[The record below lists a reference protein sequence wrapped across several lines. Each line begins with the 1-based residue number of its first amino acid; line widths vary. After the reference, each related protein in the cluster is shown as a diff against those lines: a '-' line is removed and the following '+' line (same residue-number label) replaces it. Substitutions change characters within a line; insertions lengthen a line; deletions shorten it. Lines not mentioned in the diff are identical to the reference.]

1 MEDFELFGNLYSP
14 LIILFLIPRA
24 TSTSSPYLRTYL
36 LRSFIRCPL
45 LLRLCFICLFQP
57 ICIVHRLIVRLFAFF
72 SLLLFSISIL
82 PLFPHS
88 YGTAAITYLAG
99 RSIFDATDIA
109 SPDHLI
115 CDSSASLQLAV
126 TMNPPVA
133 ERYSDMSTSSVPH
146 PATNIPPR
154 RSSYSQSTAYL
165 PTNLWFGNSPTY
177 SQILSS
183 SIGASTDGTDPEI
196 MKVSAMWLFCYPYDV
211 ADGVLSATF
220 GLHITHF
227 PHERYATPPRKRSL
241 FYRSSCP

>member
-109 SPDHLI
+109 SPDHLTLTATLRSLTTGDNDEPSCRRTLPGYTRI
-115 CDSSASLQLAV
+115 LHSSSSYQY
-126 TMNPPVA
+126 P
-133 ERYSDMSTSSVPH
+133 STTVVKFPIH
-146 PATNIPPR
+146 RIPP
-154 RSSYSQSTAYL
+154 
-165 PTNLWFGNSPTY
+165 N
-177 SQILSS
+177 
-183 SIGASTDGTDPEI
+183 
-196 MKVSAMWLFCYPYDV
+196 
-211 ADGVLSATF
+211 
-220 GLHITHF
+220 
-227 PHERYATPPRKRSL
+227 
-241 FYRSSCP
+241 